1 MTSLSWTT
9 RLIIIGLIALI
20 AACSKVSDKKVQQH
34 DDSPIQ
40 WLTFEEG
47 LKKATTEKKL
57 MFVDL
62 YADWCGPCKYMDATT
77 YKDSSVAAL
86 LNSRFVPIKIDADQ
100 AEPMACEVKHQLPP
114 MECAAKVWQVQGL
127 PGTIIL
133 DSKGYFLTSTM
144 GIQEAKNLIE
154 SLNLLLDKE
163 EVLLNIVSE
172 EIARQADSI
181 ATSKIKPTPN

>member
-1 MTSLSWTT
+1 MISPSWTA
-9 RLIIIGLIALI
+9 RLIIIGLIALSF
-20 AACSKVSDKKVQQH
+20 ACSKESDKKAQSH
-34 DDSPIQ
+34 NDSPVQ

-47 LKKATTEKKL
+47 LNKATAEKKL

-86 LNSRFVPIKIDADQ
+86 LNSRFVPVKIDADQ
-100 AEPMACEVKHQLPP
+100 PEPIACEEKHQLPP
-114 MECAAKVWQVQGL
+114 MECAAKIWQVQGL

-144 GIQEAKNLIE
+144 GIQEAQNLIE

-181 ATSKIKPTPN
+181 VASKIKPATK